1 MNDRY
6 DVVYSPEALEDL
18 RNIYSYIAFELQVP
32 DIAKG
37 QIIRIR
43 KKVKSLNFMPFRYA
57 LVEWEPWKSM
67 KMYRV
72 PVDNY
77 VIYYLVESNKQLVTV
92 VRIFY
97 SGRDIEGVINGR

>member
-43 KKVKSLNFMPFRYA
+43 KKVKSLNFYAFNYLPFMTHSIS
-57 LVEWEPWKSM
+57 LP
-67 KMYRV
+67 
-72 PVDNY
+72 
-77 VIYYLVESNKQLVTV
+77 L
-92 VRIFY
+92 
-97 SGRDIEGVINGR
+97 